1 MVKLFAV
8 TYVAAGSMLG
18 NETGDDYAINSVGTL
33 SDSASVPPG
42 PYFMS
47 AETGDVYM
55 AYRLYSDFGGSFTEP
70 IFASPD
76 GNYTTLPAAI
86 TGTASLTVGVPSRLY
101 YSPSADQPLAGVRV
115 GIKDIYDIAGL
126 KTGNGNRAFYNLYP
140 PASANS
146 VVVQRLVDA
155 GAVLIGKQ
163 KTSQFANGERATAD
177 WVDYHSPFNARADGY
192 QDPSSSSSGAGAS
205 IGSYPWLDIAVG
217 SDTGGS
223 IRGPSQV
230 QGLYGNRPTYDLVP
244 LTGVM
249 PLSPTFDTAG
259 FLTRDPQLWGTAQE
273 VLYGGFPTYS
283 AYPSQIL
290 TYNFPTNASSS
301 VGNGLILSFLETLQ
315 SFLSANVSTFNAT
328 TAWEAGR
335 PANVTASLSELT
347 NLTYAITVSKQ
358 QARLVRDPFYEDYG
372 AVHDGRLP
380 FVDPSPL
387 IRWTWG
393 DTYPDS
399 ALDEA
404 LYNKTLFK
412 DWFNSNVLTPD
423 PVTCSNAFLMYVGST
438 GTSNARNVY
447 FKYV

>member
-1 MVKLFAV
+1 MVSFFFCLLIINLLAV
-8 TYVAAGSMLG
+8 TYIPAGSMLG
-18 NETGDDYAINSVGTL
+18 NETGDDYAVDSVGML
-33 SDSASVPPG
+33 DESGSVPPG

-47 AETGDVYM
+47 AATGDVYM
-55 AYRLYSDFGGSFTEP
+55 AYRLYSDFAGSFTEP

-76 GNYTTLPAAI
+76 GNYTILPARIPGA
-86 TGTASLTVGVPSRLY
+86 ASLTIGVPSRLY
-101 YSPSADQPLAGVRV
+101 YTPSAEKPLAGVRV
-115 GIKDIYDIAGL
+115 GMKDIYDIAGV

-140 PASANS
+140 PATANS

-155 GAVLIGKQ
+155 GAVIVGMQ

-192 QDPSSSSSGAGAS
+192 QDPSSSSSGAGS
-205 IGSYPWLDIAVG
+205 SMGTYPWLDIAVG

-230 QGLYGNRPTYDLVP
+230 QGLYGNRPTWDLVP

-259 FLTRDPQLWGTAQE
+259 FLTRDPRLWGTAQE
-273 VLYGGFPTYS
+273 VLYGGLPSYS

-290 TYNFPTNASSS
+290 TFDFPTNASS
-301 VGNGLILSFLETLQ
+301 VGNGIILGFLETLQ
-315 SFLSANVSTFNAT
+315 SFLSANISTFNVT
-328 TAWEAGR
+328 TAWAATR
-335 PANVTASLSELT
+335 PADVTASLTDLV

-358 QARLVRDPFYEDYG
+358 QAQLVRDPFYADYG
-372 AVHDGRLP
+372 AIHDGRLP

-387 IRWTWG
+387 TRWTWG

-399 ALDEA
+399 SLDEA
-404 LYNKTLFK
+404 LYNKTL
-412 DWFNSNVLTPD
+412 SSRT
-423 PVTCSNAFLMYVGST
+423 GST
-438 GTSNARNVY
+438 QMS
-447 FKYV
+447 